1 MEAIEAR
8 VLAWLTEGQ
17 DNAPDIVDLPWKVE
31 EIETN
36 AYYAEHP
43 SVPMKLL
50 VMFSENFIHLVVPTA
65 IETVDMSDEE
75 KLQIYETLM
84 WLNDKVHMMKYS
96 IGGENNQ
103 IRLRVDLDK
112 STLGKEE
119 FNNAL
124 TALVIGVLVGVK
136 ALGIEEE
143 FLQKVLTRIIDMLV
157 YRIENGES
165 EEQLMEFLTSTVGMD
180 VRDARD
186 LLDAVLN
193 ALDMESE

>member
-1 MEAIEAR
+1 MEAIEAK
-8 VLAWLTEGQ
+8 VLSWLTEGK
-17 DNAPDIVDLPWKVE
+17 DDSPDIVDLPWKVD
-31 EIETN
+31 EIEMGV
-36 AYYAEHP
+36 YYAEHP
-43 SVPMKLL
+43 SVPMRLL
-50 VMFSENFIHLVVPTA
+50 VMFSKGFVHLIVPTT
-65 IETVDMSDEE
+65 IEMKGMSDEE

-96 IGGENNQ
+96 IGGENKQ

-143 FLQKVLTRIIDMLV
+143 FIQKVLSRIIMMLV
-157 YRIENGES
+157 YRIENGAT
-165 EEQLMEFLTSTVGMD
+165 EEELMDFLTTTVGMD

-186 LLDAVLN
+186 LLDAVLG
-193 ALDMESE
+193 AIKEE

>member
-1 MEAIEAR
+1 MEAIEAK
-8 VLAWLTEGQ
+8 VLSWLTEGK
-17 DNAPDIVDLPWKVE
+17 DDSPDIVDLPWKVD
-31 EIETN
+31 EIEMGV
-36 AYYAEHP
+36 YYAEHP
-43 SVPMKLL
+43 SVPMRLL
-50 VMFSENFIHLVVPTA
+50 VMFSKGFVHLIVPTT
-65 IETVDMSDEE
+65 IEMEGMSDEE

-96 IGGENNQ
+96 IGGENKQ

-143 FLQKVLTRIIDMLV
+143 FIQKVLSRIIMMLV
-157 YRIENGES
+157 YRIENGAT
-165 EEQLMEFLTSTVGMD
+165 EEELMDFLTTTVGMD

-186 LLDAVLN
+186 LLDAVLGAMN
-193 ALDMESE
+193 EE

>member
-1 MEAIEAR
+1 MEAIEAK
-8 VLAWLTEGQ
+8 VLSWLTEGK
-17 DNAPDIVDLPWKVE
+17 DDSPDIVDLPWKVD
-31 EIETN
+31 EIEMGV
-36 AYYAEHP
+36 YYAEHP
-43 SVPMKLL
+43 SVPMRLL
-50 VMFSENFIHLVVPTA
+50 VMFSKGFVHLIVPTS
-65 IETVDMSDEE
+65 IEMEGMSDEE

-96 IGGENNQ
+96 IGGENKQ

-112 STLGKEE
+112 STLGKDE

-143 FLQKVLTRIIDMLV
+143 FIQKVLSRIIMMLV
-157 YRIENGES
+157 YRIENGAT
-165 EEQLMEFLTSTVGMD
+165 EEELMDFLTTTVGMD

-186 LLDAVLN
+186 LLDAVLGAMN
-193 ALDMESE
+193 EE

>member
-1 MEAIEAR
+1 MEAIEAK
-8 VLAWLTEGQ
+8 VLSWLTEGK
-17 DNAPDIVDLPWKVE
+17 DDSPDIVDLPWKVD
-31 EIETN
+31 EIEMGV
-36 AYYAEHP
+36 YYAEHP
-43 SVPMKLL
+43 SVPMRLL
-50 VMFSENFIHLVVPTA
+50 VMFSRGFVHLIVPTT
-65 IETVDMSDEE
+65 IEMEGMSDEE

-96 IGGENNQ
+96 IGGENKQ

-143 FLQKVLTRIIDMLV
+143 FIQKVLSRIIMMLV
-157 YRIENGES
+157 YRIENGAT
-165 EEQLMEFLTSTVGMD
+165 EEELMDFLTNTVGMD

-186 LLDAVLN
+186 LLDAVLGAMN
-193 ALDMESE
+193 EE